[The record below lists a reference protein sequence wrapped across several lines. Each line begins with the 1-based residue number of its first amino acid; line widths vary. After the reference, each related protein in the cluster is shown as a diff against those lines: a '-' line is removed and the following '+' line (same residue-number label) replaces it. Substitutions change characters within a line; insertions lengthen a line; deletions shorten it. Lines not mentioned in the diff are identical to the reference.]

1 MNEEQNIDDSSQMA
15 DDSGEQPTVNSPLPI
30 EQQPETLNLKPAT
43 SIMEVH
49 HHPHVEK
56 KSFKEYLLEGLM
68 IFIAVTMGFIAENIR
83 EHITDNTKEK
93 EYIVSMLKELK
104 SDSIQ
109 LAEVFKDTIRIE
121 KLDSLSTFLLSKDES
136 QQTIKNVYRLSS
148 FAVSFNAITFNRNT
162 LTQLKSAGNMR
173 LIRKQ
178 NVVDSL
184 NKLDNLITELN
195 TQLADYLKYLSEN
208 VRERYSVLDF
218 SLFVKDGRRFK
229 SDEVLNSAT
238 VFTYLTNDKKKVIE
252 FGGHILSQR
261 GALAVYFRMLKQY
274 STYSNALIIFLQKEY
289 HLQHE

>member
-1 MNEEQNIDDSSQMA
+1 
-15 DDSGEQPTVNSPLPI
+15 
-30 EQQPETLNLKPAT
+30 
-43 SIMEVH
+43 
-49 HHPHVEK
+49 
-56 KSFKEYLLEGLM
+56 
-68 IFIAVTMGFIAENIR
+68 
-83 EHITDNTKEK
+83 
-93 EYIVSMLKELK
+93 
-104 SDSIQ
+104 
-109 LAEVFKDTIRIE
+109 
-121 KLDSLSTFLLSKDES
+121 
-136 QQTIKNVYRLSS
+136 
-148 FAVSFNAITFNRNT
+148 
-162 LTQLKSAGNMR
+162 MR